1 MGNTFDDDD
10 FFADLQHDL
19 DAKAEALEAKKP
31 KKQEAGNTPEEQPI
45 KRTLFLGDPWEDKL
59 VVDPKGW
66 AIANHANLAHT
77 IRNHGEWTET
87 LAYNSFTGRKIL
99 LKPIPGTPINR
110 SFKPR
115 EIEDRDI
122 LSATAWFNRNL
133 FPRAAKS
140 QVADAI
146 DDVVYD
152 AIINP
157 VKHFLEDCEGA
168 WDQQPR
174 LAKWLT
180 TYAGVEIEDP
190 AHSQYVEEVGIKWA
204 VSAVARV
211 MEPGCKADG
220 VLILEGSQGAGK
232 STAAKVL
239 AGPEFFGDSLPPMH
253 SKEASGYVRGR
264 WIIELAE
271 LANVSKAEVE
281 VVKAFISRSEERF
294 RPPYGRNEVTFPRQC
309 VFIGS
314 TNRTD
319 YLRDD
324 TGNRRF
330 WPVKVGRIDTEGLQR
345 DRIQIWGEAVHR
357 YRQGEQ
363 WWLTRA
369 AETIAAQETKA
380 RLIDDPWTSE
390 VLSKVLGKTE
400 TCVSQILS
408 DMLIE
413 VSRRDRMMS
422 NRVVSILLQN
432 GWSRDGK
439 FHTVA
444 NKGQARFV
452 KKE

>member
-10 FFADLQHDL
+10 FFADLLHDL
-19 DAKAEALEAKKP
+19 DAKADALEAKKP
-31 KKQEAGNTPEEQPI
+31 KKQVAGNTPEEQPI

-59 VVDPKGW
+59 VVDQKGW
-66 AIANHANLAHT
+66 AVSNHANLAHT
-77 IRNHGEWTET
+77 IRNHGEWTEA
-87 LAYNSFTGRKIL
+87 LAYNAFTGRKIL
-99 LKPIPGTPINR
+99 LKPIPGTPANKQ
-110 SFKPR
+110 FKPR

-157 VKHFLEDCEGA
+157 VLHFLQDCEAA

-239 AGPEFFGDSLPPMH
+239 AGSEFFGDSLPPMP
-253 SKEASGYVRGR
+253 SKEASG
-264 WIIELAE
+264 
-271 LANVSKAEVE
+271 
-281 VVKAFISRSEERF
+281 
-294 RPPYGRNEVTFPRQC
+294 
-309 VFIGS
+309 
-314 TNRTD
+314 
-319 YLRDD
+319 
-324 TGNRRF
+324 
-330 WPVKVGRIDTEGLQR
+330 
-345 DRIQIWGEAVHR
+345 
-357 YRQGEQ
+357 
-363 WWLTRA
+363 
-369 AETIAAQETKA
+369 
-380 RLIDDPWTSE
+380 
-390 VLSKVLGKTE
+390 
-400 TCVSQILS
+400 
-408 DMLIE
+408 
-413 VSRRDRMMS
+413 
-422 NRVVSILLQN
+422 
-432 GWSRDGK
+432 
-439 FHTVA
+439 
-444 NKGQARFV
+444 
-452 KKE
+452 